1 MNMFVGGVVVEE
13 SIKCATHSR
22 LKQSHNPCEE
32 YWWVEACLA
41 NLPSTVLLP
50 NTPTS
55 QGMAAGNTDSHS
67 ASQREEAIVAPKKKG
82 KERGDKITKELEVEG
97 EGKG

>member
-67 ASQREEAIVAPKKKG
+67 ASQREEAIVAPKKKR
-82 KERGDKITKELEVEG
+82 K
-97 EGKG
+97 GKG